1 MWQLIKNIVGTIIL
15 AFFLLIAMIS
25 IVFGY
30 RWFIADDPP
39 PKVQCPAR
47 QVPGS
52 TMLEPQY
59 GCNKVTT

>member
-1 MWQLIKNIVGTIIL
+1 MWQLIKNIVGTIVL
-15 AFFLLIAMIS
+15 LFFVVMAVFTL
-25 IVFGY
+25 VFGY

-39 PKVQCPAR
+39 TKVQCPAR

-59 GCNKVTT
+59 GCDKATT